1 MNTVPEKK
9 DENISFWARLFFMK
23 INEQHSDY
31 ARISMDNKVVNKAIR
46 DIVVEMFS
54 DVFSSD
60 IHGMSTNM
68 FVEYPGDDIFINKN
82 GPNKAAEWNA
92 FKVIVFKRLCEMLG
106 RVIGYN
112 EFTIY
117 YNIYMSGVA
126 KDDVENNKSKWHT
139 IIEILDIPLEYI
151 PFEIKSVIS
160 KSAEEFSAIKII
172 DKHIKETDNVNGMTY
187 TFESYL
193 EYLNG
198 IVKKMS
204 DELNSLEMYGF
215 ANSDIA
221 SYHIFAVKIGMFS
234 SSVLYSTTGNP
245 SIPIPNDILKSLLSH
260 LWEELI
266 AGKPEQKGP
275 ILSIHPVFMSKV
287 RPADDDSD
295 QDDDDDGDET
305 DDDKNQRESQ

>member
-117 YNIYMSGVA
+117 YNIYMNGIA
-126 KDDVENNKSKWHT
+126 KDDTEHNKSKWHT
-139 IIEILDIPLEYI
+139 IIEILNIPLEYV
-151 PFEIKSVIS
+151 PFEIKAMIT

-172 DKHIKETDNVNGMTY
+172 DRYMKTVKNVNGITY

-193 EYLNG
+193 EYLNN
-198 IVKKMS
+198 IVKQMS
-204 DELNSLEMYGF
+204 DELHSMELYGLT
-215 ANSDIA
+215 NPDIA
-221 SYHIFAVKIGMFS
+221 SYHVFAIKIGIMPS
-234 SSVLYSTTGNP
+234 SILYSTTGNP
-245 SIPIPNDILKSLLSH
+245 AVHIPNEVFKDLMSH
-260 LWEELI
+260 LWEEFI
-266 AGKPEQKGP
+266 AGKEEKDGP
-275 ILSIHPVFMSKV
+275 ILNIAPMFITKIQ
-287 RPADDDSD
+287 PTEDNTDQTEPDDPEKED
-295 QDDDDDGDET
+295 
-305 DDDKNQRESQ
+305 